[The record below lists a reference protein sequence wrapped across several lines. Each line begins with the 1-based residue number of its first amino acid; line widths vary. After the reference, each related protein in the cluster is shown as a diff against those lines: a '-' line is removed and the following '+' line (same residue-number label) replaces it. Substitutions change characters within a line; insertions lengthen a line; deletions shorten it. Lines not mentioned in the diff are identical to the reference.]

1 MYNMVELILSI
12 LYVLLTLLSVFFAWK
27 LMYAFKHFKMKRLL
41 SEPSMLRDMPSVSVC
56 IPARNETAAMSQC
69 LEKVIASTYPK
80 LEIIVLDDDSADNT
94 SYLIKS
100 FAHAGVRFVEGSPL
114 PDGWVGKNHALQGLL
129 DEASGSLVLYMDVDT
144 QIQPDTI
151 EQLVSYMRQE
161 RASMISVLPLRT
173 DNWRTSVLFGSMRYF
188 WELILHRSR
197 KPAVASSAWMINRQ
211 LLIDEFG
218 GFNTIKNVIQPES
231 SLAAH
236 FAEKKA
242 YSFLIG
248 TPLLGV
254 SFEKKWLSQVDTSI
268 RLLYPIVGGRLFKGL
283 IAALILILL
292 NLPTFFVIDGFFD
305 GWTVIQIAAS
315 WQLCVFVA
323 IYALYLDT
331 VWKRGWWVGALLW
344 PYIIAQEFILLVF
357 SIVGYLRH
365 SITWKGRSVI
375 ASATSLRAK

>member
-1 MYNMVELILSI
+1 MVELILSI